1 MLGLESGMLNALS
14 TIVSLVRQDTAALF
28 RWQLFL
34 LACSRPEPTSVWLI
48 AYTVFPARDECGT

>member
-1 MLGLESGMLNALS
+1 MLNALS